1 MPKGKTI
8 CVFGAGGLLGKELV
22 TNLLTAGAKVIAVDV
37 SIDKLQII
45 FREMG
50 LINSSNPIIMDNVDI
65 TCEVQVCDFFQRT
78 EGIDGIVNC
87 AYPRNSSY
95 GKKFADVSLAS
106 FNENISLHLGSS
118 FLIMRESAKYFL
130 ADKRKFSLVNI
141 ASIYGVIAPR
151 FEIYDGTEM
160 TMPIEYAAIKSAIIH
175 LNKYMAKAVGHSDF
189 RVNSVSPGGIL
200 DGQPESFLDRY
211 KDRSLSHGML
221 KPYDLIGAIQF
232 LLSDESTFM
241 NGQNIIVDDGFTL

>member
-1 MPKGKTI
+1 MLKGKTI

-22 TNLLTAGAKVIAVDV
+22 RILLMTGVKVIAVDI
-37 SIDKLQII
+37 SIDKLKIT
-45 FREMG
+45 FHEMG
-50 LINSSNPIIMDNVDI
+50 LVNSSHPLIMDSVDI
-65 TCEVQVCDFFQRT
+65 TCEVQVCDFFQRIKS
-78 EGIDGIVNC
+78 IDGIVNC

-106 FNENISLHLGSS
+106 FNENTSLHLGSS

-130 ADKRKFSLVNI
+130 EYKRKFSLVNI

-151 FEIYDGTEM
+151 FELYDGTEM
-160 TMPIEYAAIKSAIIH
+160 TMPVEYAAIKSAIIH

-200 DGQPESFLDRY
+200 DGQPESFLDKY
-211 KDRSLSHGML
+211 KDRSLGHGML

-232 LLSDESTFM
+232 LLSDDSTFM